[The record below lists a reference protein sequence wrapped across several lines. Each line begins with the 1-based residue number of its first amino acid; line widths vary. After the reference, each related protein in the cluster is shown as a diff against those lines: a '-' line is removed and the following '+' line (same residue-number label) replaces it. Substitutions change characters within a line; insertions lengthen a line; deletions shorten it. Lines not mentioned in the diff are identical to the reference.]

1 MYFYYFVNSIANI
14 YDIFIPLKIFL
25 ADRKINNKMAGWLGS
40 NFTAQFDQIKKGVS
54 QVSTIVKDT
63 LVVDET
69 WDQDDDEIDENI
81 SENPSYSRE
90 KELLRE
96 CKRLEKLHK
105 VGIFQIFKFGP
116 LN

>member
-1 MYFYYFVNSIANI
+1 
-14 YDIFIPLKIFL
+14 
-25 ADRKINNKMAGWLGS
+25 MAGWLGS

-69 WDQDDDEIDENI
+69 WDQDGDEIEENV
-81 SENPSYSRE
+81 SENLSSTRE

-105 VGIFQIFKFGP
+105 VGLSLHP
-116 LN
+116 VED